1 MFMARISRGRS
12 LREYVAGTLLA
23 PTLIGF
29 LWLCVFGATALDI
42 ELNGGGGLVDAVN
55 ADMTQALFTM
65 FELMQVDW
73 ATWALAMLATSLI
86 ITWFVTSSDSGTLVI
101 CTIIFVGDTNPPV
114 ALRVF
119 WGTTIGL
126 IAGLLL
132 LNGGLSALQAAST
145 IIAVPFSI
153 ILVLMMFGLGKA
165 LWQTELSRSDS

>member
-1 MFMARISRGRS
+1 
-12 LREYVAGTLLA
+12 
-23 PTLIGF
+23 
-29 LWLCVFGATALDI
+29 
-42 ELNGGGGLVDAVN
+42 
-55 ADMTQALFTM
+55 LFIM

-73 ATWALAMLATSLI
+73 ATWALAMLATTLI

-101 CTIIFVGDTNPPV
+101 CTIICVGDTNPHI

-153 ILVLMMFGLGKA
+153 ILILMMFGLGKA